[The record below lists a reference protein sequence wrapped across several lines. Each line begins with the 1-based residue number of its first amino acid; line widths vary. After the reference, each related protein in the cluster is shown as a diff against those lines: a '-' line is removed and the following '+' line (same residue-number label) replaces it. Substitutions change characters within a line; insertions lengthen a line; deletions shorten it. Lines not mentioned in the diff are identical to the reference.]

1 MGSVQ
6 VTVIGRDEC
15 HLCDDATRVIE
26 EVLAAFHDVTLEQRK
41 GEETSEWLEFYTD
54 KVPVILIDGVEHG
67 YWRVNEE
74 IFRGALAQAGA
85 LPRENDSE

>member
-26 EVLAAFHDVTLEQRK
+26 GVLTGFHDVTLDTRK
-41 GEETSEWLEFYTD
+41 VEENPEWLEFYTD

-67 YWRVNEE
+67 YWRVNEK
-74 IFRGALAQAGA
+74 IFRGALVQAGA
-85 LPRENDSE
+85 LPRESDSE

>member
-15 HLCDDATRVIE
+15 HLCVDATRVIE
-26 EVLAAFHDVTLEQRK
+26 EVLTDFRDVALDKRK
-41 GEETSEWLEFYTD
+41 VEENPEWLEFYTD

-67 YWRVNEE
+67 YWRVNEK
-74 IFRGALAQAGA
+74 IFRGALVQAGA
-85 LPRENDSE
+85 LPRESDSE